1 MNLVLICTI
10 SFESYVVLFSFLA
23 LEALEKG
30 VKYVPSQQPKR
41 QNDDVVLVFL
51 LLALN
56 IFQSFLLVLLLLIL
70 RKQMLVGLWRIEMKI
85 TINKKVRTIEK
96 IFVLDHPCKTSLLK
110 FRSKTSENFK
120 VKLKKYRALTL
131 TIEP

>member
-10 SFESYVVLFSFLA
+10 SFESYMVLFSFLA

-70 RKQMLVGLWRIEMKI
+70 RKQMLVGL
-85 TINKKVRTIEK
+85 
-96 IFVLDHPCKTSLLK
+96 
-110 FRSKTSENFK
+110 
-120 VKLKKYRALTL
+120 
-131 TIEP
+131 